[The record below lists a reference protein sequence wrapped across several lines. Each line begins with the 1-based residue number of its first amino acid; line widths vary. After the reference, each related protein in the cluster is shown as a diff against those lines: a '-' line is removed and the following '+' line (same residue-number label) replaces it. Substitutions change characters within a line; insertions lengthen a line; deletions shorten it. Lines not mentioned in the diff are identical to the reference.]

1 MKGSERTARILVND
15 SRIYLDTDA
24 LARGAVD
31 FLLPG
36 AIKCEECGYDLRHG
50 YVVVEA
56 MADSG
61 GLECF
66 NCQVRYP
73 ILRGL
78 VEVAA

>member
-36 AIKCEECGYDLRHG
+36 AIKCEECGYAIALHEGHNRRH
-50 YVVVEA
+50 
-56 MADSG
+56 
-61 GLECF
+61 
-66 NCQVRYP
+66 R
-73 ILRGL
+73 IR
-78 VEVAA
+78 